1 MILFLILFL
10 ALILAFTMQVGV
22 MFKKHP
28 QKTWKILKFALGG
41 PMVLLMG
48 AHGDAIDRSGTE
60 ALIPDEYTKEII
72 KEVPESSAVMKIAR
86 KLPNMPR
93 HKTNMP
99 VLSALT
105 TAYFVNGDTGL
116 KQTTKMEW
124 QNKSII
130 AEEMAAIVPIPESV
144 LDDADYDIWGEIKPS
159 IVEALGICFDQAVF
173 YGTNAPSTWPTNI
186 LASATTASHVVALGT
201 NDDLYDDIL
210 SDNGTLALIENDGY
224 DVNGHIGALTMK
236 SKLRSLR
243 DLDGNPIFKSSM
255 QEKSNY
261 MLDGNDI
268 IFPKNGG
275 IDKTQS
281 LLISGDWTKLV
292 YAIRQ
297 DVTYKILDQAVIQD
311 AAGNIIYNLAQQ
323 DMIAMRVVMRL
334 GWQLPNPVNRVNLNN
349 TTRYP
354 FAVLTPAGG

>member
-1 MILFLILFL
+1 MLKVFLLMILMLFVISALMSPRTRRIFRLSMMGPAILL
-10 ALILAFTMQVGV
+10 VGAV
-22 MFKKHP
+22 
-28 QKTWKILKFALGG
+28 
-41 PMVLLMG
+41 
-48 AHGDAIDRSGTE
+48 GDAIDRSGAE

-72 KEVPESSAVMKIAR
+72 KEVPETSAVMRVAR

-130 AEEMAAIVPIPESV
+130 AEELAAIVPIPEAV

-159 IVEALGICFDQAVF
+159 IVEALGIAFDQAVF
-173 YGTNAPSTWPTNI
+173 YGTNAPATWPTAL
-186 LASATTASHVVALGT
+186 LAAALAAGHSVALGT
-201 NDDLYDDIL
+201 NEDLYDDIL
-210 SDNGTLALIENDGY
+210 GENGTLSLIEADGY
-224 DVNGHIGALTMK
+224 DVNGHVGALTMK
-236 SKLRSLR
+236 SKLRGVR
-243 DLDGNPIFKSSM
+243 DADGNPIFKSSM

-268 IFPKNGG
+268 IFPKNGS
-275 IDKTQS
+275 IDKAQS

-297 DVTYKILDQAVIQD
+297 DVTYKVLDQAVIQD
-311 AAGNIIYNLAQQ
+311 GAGNIVYNLAQQ
-323 DMIAMRVVMRL
+323 DMVALRVVMRL
-334 GWQLPNPVNRVNLNN
+334 GWQLPNPVNRVNPNGA
-349 TTRYP
+349 TRFP
-354 FAVLTPAGG
+354 FAVLTPAG

>member
-1 MILFLILFL
+1 MTLFLVLSLALFL
-10 ALILAFTMQVGV
+10 VFIVKVGL

-28 QKTWKILKFALGG
+28 QKTWKMLKFALGG
-41 PMVLLMG
+41 PMILLMN
-48 AHGDAIDRSGTE
+48 AYNDSIDRSGAE

-72 KEVPESSAVMKIAR
+72 KEVPESSAVMRIAR

-186 LASATTASHVVALGT
+186 LSAAITAGHAVALGT
-201 NDDLYDDIL
+201 NPDLYDDLL
-210 SDNGTLALIENDGY
+210 SEGGTLSLVEEDGY
-224 DVNGHIGALTMK
+224 DVNGHVGALTMK
-236 SKLRSLR
+236 SKLRGVR
-243 DLDGNPIFKSSM
+243 DADGNPIFKSSM

-268 IFPKNGG
+268 IFPKNGS
-275 IDKTQS
+275 IDKAQS
-281 LLISGDWTKLV
+281 LLISGDWSKLV

-334 GWQLPNPVNRVNLNN
+334 GWQLPNPVNRVNPNN

-354 FAVLTPAGG
+354 FAVLKPAA

>member
-1 MILFLILFL
+1 MYTLLTLCLVLLTMMLAVNLIVNPKYAKVRRIARFSFLGPC
-10 ALILAFTMQVGV
+10 ALI
-22 MFKKHP
+22 
-28 QKTWKILKFALGG
+28 
-41 PMVLLMG
+41 MG
-48 AHGDAIDRSGTE
+48 AYGDTIDRTGTE

-72 KEVPESSAVMKIAR
+72 KEVPESSAVMKMGR
-86 KLPNMPR
+86 RLPNMPR

-124 QNKSII
+124 ENKSII
-130 AEEMAAIVPIPESV
+130 AEEMAAIVPIPEAV

-159 IVEALGICFDQAVF
+159 IVEALGICFDQAVT

-186 LASATTASHVVALGT
+186 LAAALAAGHVVTLGT

-210 SDNGTLALIENDGY
+210 GENGVLALIENDGY
-224 DVNGHIGALTMK
+224 DVDGHVGALTMK
-236 SKLRSLR
+236 SKLRGLR
-243 DLDGNPIFKSSM
+243 DADGNPIFKSSM

-268 IFPKNGG
+268 IFPKNGA
-275 IDKTQS
+275 IDKTKS
-281 LLISGDWTKLV
+281 LLVSGAWTKLL
-292 YAIRQ
+292 YSIRQ

-311 AAGNIIYNLAQQ
+311 ASGNIIYNLAQQ
-323 DMIAMRVVMRL
+323 DMVAMRVVMRL
-334 GWQLPNPVNRVNLNN
+334 GWQLPNPINRIN
-349 TTRYP
+349 TDSATRYP
-354 FAVLTPAGG
+354 FAFLKP